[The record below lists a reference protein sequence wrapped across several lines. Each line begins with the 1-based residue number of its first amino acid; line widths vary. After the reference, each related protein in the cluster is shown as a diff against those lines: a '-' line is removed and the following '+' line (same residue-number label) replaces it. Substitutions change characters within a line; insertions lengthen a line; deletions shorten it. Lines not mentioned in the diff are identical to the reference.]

1 MTIAVVDVLGRVNTQ
16 LRDPGF
22 IRWTKSEL
30 LGYFNDAVRA
40 VALKRPDATAS
51 VIPFACAVGVRQQL
65 PESVYQLID
74 IVGQDSGRSMVP
86 GDRVTLDTADPMW
99 GTTSGEVSAEAYLY
113 NPALP
118 QYFMLYPGVAEGVT
132 LEMAVS
138 LYPVE
143 VTLEELDEEDPV
155 AMVISDIFINPV
167 VDWCLYRAFS
177 KDAPGQDDNL
187 AKQHLQNYN
196 DAMGIKNNVDKAG
209 VKAKAVRA
217 AGQTGVTP

>member
-1 MTIAVVDVLGRVNTQ
+1 MSIAVVDVLGRVNTQ

-40 VALKRPDATAS
+40 VALKRPDATSSIIA
-51 VIPFACAVGVRQQL
+51 FTCAAGVRQQL
-65 PESVYQLID
+65 PDTVYQLID
-74 IVGQDSGRSMVP
+74 IAGQDTGRVIVSA
-86 GDRVTLDTADPMW
+86 DRVTLDTADPMW
-99 GTTSGEVSAEAYLY
+99 RTTTGEDTAEAWLY

-118 QYFMLYPGVAEGVT
+118 QYFMLYPGVAAGVG
-132 LEMAVS
+132 LELAVS
-138 LYPVE
+138 LYPTEIV
-143 VTLEELDEEDPV
+143 LDDLDDEDPV
-155 AMVISDIFINPV
+155 EMPINDIFINPV

-196 DAMGIKNNVDKAG
+196 DAMGIKNKVDKVGAQ
-209 VKAKAVRA
+209 VRAVRA
-217 AGQTGVTP
+217 AGETGVAP

>member
-40 VALKRPDATAS
+40 VALKRPDATAA
-51 VIPFACAVGVRQQL
+51 VIPFECAAGVRQQL

-74 IVGQDSGRSMVP
+74 IVGQDSGRAVVP
-86 GDRVTLDTADPMW
+86 ADRVTLDTADPMW
-99 GTTSGEVSAEAYLY
+99 RTISSEVSAEVYLY

-118 QYFMLYPGVAEGVT
+118 QYFMLYPGVADGVM
-132 LEMAVS
+132 LEIAAS

-143 VTLEELDEEDPV
+143 VTLEDLDEEDPV
-155 AMVISDIFINPV
+155 AMAISEIFINPV

-187 AKQHLQNYN
+187 AEQHLQNYN
-196 DAMGIKNNVDKAG
+196 DAMGIKNKVDKAG
-209 VKAKAVRA
+209 VQAKAVRA
-217 AGQTGVTP
+217 AGQTGVAP

>member
-22 IRWTKSEL
+22 IRWTKPEL
-30 LGYFNDAVRA
+30 LGYLNDAVRA

-51 VIPFACAVGVRQQL
+51 IIPFTCAAGVKQQL
-65 PESVYQLID
+65 PDSVYQLID
-74 IVGQDSGRSMVP
+74 IVGQDTGRAIVSA
-86 GDRVTLDTADPMW
+86 DRVTLDTADPMW
-99 GTTSGEVSAEAYLY
+99 RTTTGEDTAEAWLY

-118 QYFMLYPGVAEGVT
+118 QYFMLYPGVAEGT
-132 LEMAVS
+132 GLELAVS
-138 LYPVE
+138 LYPTE
-143 VTLEELDEEDPV
+143 IELDDLDDEDPV
-155 AMVISDIFINPV
+155 TMPINDIFVNPV

-196 DAMGIKNNVDKAG
+196 DAMGIKNKVDKAG
-209 VKAKAVRA
+209 AQARAVRA
-217 AGQTGVTP
+217 AGETGVAP

>member
-51 VIPFACAVGVRQQL
+51 VIPFTCAAGVRQQL

-74 IVGQDSGRSMVP
+74 IVGQDSGRAMVP

-99 GTTSGEVSAEAYLY
+99 RTTSGEVSAEAYLY

-138 LYPVE
+138 LY
-143 VTLEELDEEDPV
+143 
-155 AMVISDIFINPV
+155 PV

-217 AGQTGVTP
+217 AGQTGVAP

>member
-1 MTIAVVDVLGRVNTQ
+1 MSIAVVDVLGRVNTQ

-51 VIPFACAVGVRQQL
+51 IITFTCAAGVKQRL
-65 PESVYQLID
+65 PDTVYQLID
-74 IVGQDSGRSMVP
+74 IVGQDTGRAIVSA
-86 GDRVTLDTADPMW
+86 DRVTLDTADPMW
-99 GTTSGEVSAEAYLY
+99 RTTTGEDTAEAWLY

-118 QYFMLYPGVAEGVT
+118 QYFMLYPGVAAGVG
-132 LEMAVS
+132 LELAVS
-138 LYPVE
+138 LYPTEIV
-143 VTLEELDEEDPV
+143 LDDLDDEDPIE
-155 AMVISDIFINPV
+155 MPINDIFVNPV

-196 DAMGIKNNVDKAG
+196 DAMGIKNKVDKAG
-209 VKAKAVRA
+209 AQVRAVRA
-217 AGQTGVTP
+217 AGETGVAP

>member
-1 MTIAVVDVLGRVNTQ
+1 MKMTVLDVLGRVNTQ

-51 VIPFACAVGVRQQL
+51 IIQFVCRAGVRQQL
-65 PESVYQLID
+65 PENVYLLID
-74 IVGQDSGRSMVP
+74 IVGQDSGRAVVP
-86 GDRVTLDTADPMW
+86 ADRVTLDTADPMW
-99 GTTSGEVSAEAYLY
+99 RITTGEVSTEAYLY
-113 NPALP
+113 NPELP
-118 QYFMLYPGVAEGVT
+118 QYFMLYPGVGDGTA
-132 LEMAVS
+132 LEIAVS

-143 VTLEELDEEDPV
+143 VSLEDLDEEDPV
-155 AMVISDIFINPV
+155 TMAVSDIFINPV

-177 KDAPGQDDNL
+177 KDAPGQDSNL

-196 DAMGIKNNVDKAG
+196 DAMGIKNKVDKAS
-209 VKAKAVRA
+209 VQAKAILA
-217 AGQTGVTP
+217 AGQAGVAP

>member
-40 VALKRPDATAS
+40 VALKRPDATAA
-51 VIPFACAVGVRQQL
+51 VIPFECAAGVRQQL

-74 IVGQDSGRSMVP
+74 IVGQDSGHAVVP
-86 GDRVTLDTADPMW
+86 ADRVTLDTADPMW
-99 GTTSGEVSAEAYLY
+99 RTISGEVSAEAYLY

-118 QYFMLYPGVAEGVT
+118 QYFMLYPGVADGVT
-132 LEMAVS
+132 LEIAAS
-138 LYPVE
+138 LYPVD
-143 VTLEELDEEDPV
+143 VTLEDLDEEDPV
-155 AMVISDIFINPV
+155 AMAISDIFINPV

-177 KDAPGQDDNL
+177 KDAPGKDDNL

-196 DAMGIKNNVDKAG
+196 DAMGIKNKVDKAG
-209 VKAKAVRA
+209 AQAKAVRA
-217 AGQTGVTP
+217 AGQTGVAP

>member
-22 IRWTKSEL
+22 IRWTRSEL

-51 VIPFACAVGVRQQL
+51 ILAFTCVAGVKQQL
-65 PESVYQLID
+65 PDTVYQLID
-74 IVGQDSGRSMVP
+74 IVGQDSGRVVVSA
-86 GDRVTLDTADPMW
+86 DRVTLDTADPMW
-99 GTTSGEVSAEAYLY
+99 RATSGEDMAEAWLY

-118 QYFMLYPGVAEGVT
+118 QFFMLYPGVSEGVG
-132 LEMAVS
+132 LELAVS
-138 LYPVE
+138 LYPTE
-143 VTLEELDEEDPV
+143 IALDDLDDEDPV
-155 AMVISDIFINPV
+155 AMPINDIFVNPV

-177 KDAPGQDDNL
+177 KDAVGQDDNL

-196 DAMGIKNNVDKAG
+196 DAMGVKNKVDKAG
-209 VKAKAVRA
+209 AQVRAVRA
-217 AGQTGVTP
+217 AGETGVAP

>member
-40 VALKRPDATAS
+40 VALKRPDATAA
-51 VIPFACAVGVRQQL
+51 VIPFECAAGVRQQL

-74 IVGQDSGRSMVP
+74 IVGQDSGRVVVP
-86 GDRVTLDTADPMW
+86 VDRVTLDTADPMW
-99 GTTSGEVSAEAYLY
+99 RTISGEMSAEAYLY

-118 QYFMLYPGVAEGVT
+118 QYFMLYPGVADGVT
-132 LEMAVS
+132 LEIAAS
-138 LYPVE
+138 LYPVD
-143 VTLEELDEEDPV
+143 VTLEDLDEEDPV
-155 AMVISDIFINPV
+155 AMAISDIFINPV

-177 KDAPGQDDNL
+177 KDAPGKDDNL

-196 DAMGIKNNVDKAG
+196 DAMGIKNKVDKAG
-209 VKAKAVRA
+209 AQAKAVRA
-217 AGQTGVTP
+217 AGQTGVAP